1 VQDSGNGPCTAE
13 EEAGYLQPP
22 QGEGE
27 ACAETQRGRLFSDFS
42 NWEASP
48 GEISTFENHL
58 IMLPHRGSI
67 IRTDVLDRRS
77 NAISRRSESMVEG
90 VRTRGDLGL
99 TFDLSPH
106 EVASVLKSGTM
117 IMEISEKLG
126 DEPKSRVLQTY
137 RKLLVENLDLPAQV
151 VPEM

>member
-1 VQDSGNGPCTAE
+1 
-13 EEAGYLQPP
+13 
-22 QGEGE
+22 
-27 ACAETQRGRLFSDFS
+27 
-42 NWEASP
+42 
-48 GEISTFENHL
+48 
-58 IMLPHRGSI
+58 
-67 IRTDVLDRRS
+67 
-77 NAISRRSESMVEG
+77 MVEG